1 MGNRQTL
8 RMGAMA
14 QWGDVRIGVMSAADD
29 PGAENAR
36 LRVMSPAG
44 STTVRVPLGE
54 SAEVD
59 GVGTVGLHELNL
71 HHSEEG
77 DSPDETGRGSI
88 EVSFLASDHVDHSGK
103 ER

>member
-1 MGNRQTL
+1 MENRQTL
-8 RMGAMA
+8 RMGAMVR
-14 QWGDVRIGVMSAADD
+14 WGDVRIGVMSASDA

-36 LRVMSPAG
+36 LKVMSPVG

-59 GVGTVGLHELNL
+59 GVGTVSLHKLNL
-71 HHSEEG
+71 HHPGEG
-77 DSPDETGRGSI
+77 DSPDVTGRGSV
-88 EVSFLASDHVDHSGK
+88 EVSFLASDHADHSGE

>member
-1 MGNRQTL
+1 MENRQTL
-8 RMGAMA
+8 RMGAMVR
-14 QWGDVRIGVMSAADD
+14 WGDVRIGVMSASDA

-59 GVGTVGLHELNL
+59 GVGTVSLHKLNL
-71 HHSEEG
+71 HHPGEG
-77 DSPDETGRGSI
+77 DSPDVTGRGSV
-88 EVSFLASDHVDHSGK
+88 EVSFLASDHAEHGGE

>member
-1 MGNRQTL
+1 MENRQTL
-8 RMGAMA
+8 RMGAMVR
-14 QWGDVRIGVMSAADD
+14 WGDVRIGVMSAVDE

-54 SAEVD
+54 SAVVD
-59 GVGTVGLHELNL
+59 GVGTVSLHELNL
-71 HHSEEG
+71 HHPGEG
-77 DSPDETGRGSI
+77 DSPDVTGRGNV
-88 EVSFLASDHVDHSGK
+88 EVSFRASDHAEHGGE

>member
-1 MGNRQTL
+1 MENRQTL
-8 RMGAMA
+8 RMGAMVR
-14 QWGDVRIGVMSAADD
+14 WGDVRIGVMSASDA

-59 GVGTVGLHELNL
+59 GVGTVSLHKLNL
-71 HHSEEG
+71 HHPGEG
-77 DSPDETGRGSI
+77 DSPDVTGRGSV
-88 EVSFLASDHVDHSGK
+88 EVSFLASDHADHSGE

>member
-1 MGNRQTL
+1 MENRQTL
-8 RMGAMA
+8 RMGAMVR
-14 QWGDVRIGVMSAADD
+14 WGDVRIGVMSASDA

-36 LRVMSPAG
+36 LKVMSPVG

-59 GVGTVGLHELNL
+59 GVGTVSLHKLNL
-71 HHSEEG
+71 HHPGEG
-77 DSPDETGRGSI
+77 DSPDVTGRGSV
-88 EVSFLASDHVDHSGK
+88 EVSFLASGPADHSGE

>member
-1 MGNRQTL
+1 MENRQTL
-8 RMGAMA
+8 RMGAMVR
-14 QWGDVRIGVMSAADD
+14 WGDVRIGVMSASDA

-36 LRVMSPAG
+36 LKVMSPVG

-59 GVGTVGLHELNL
+59 GVGTVSLHKLNL
-71 HHSEEG
+71 HHPGEG
-77 DSPDETGRGSI
+77 DSPDVTGRGNV
-88 EVSFLASDHVDHSGK
+88 EVSFRASDHAEHGGE

>member
-8 RMGAMA
+8 RMGAMVR
-14 QWGDVRIGVMSAADD
+14 WGDVRIGVMSVTDE

-36 LRVMSPAG
+36 LKVMSPVG
-44 STTVRVPLGE
+44 STTVRVPLGG

-59 GVGTVGLHELNL
+59 GVGTVSLHKLNL
-71 HHSEEG
+71 HHPSED
-77 DSPDETGRGSI
+77 DSPDVTGRGNV
-88 EVSFLASDHVDHSGK
+88 EVSFRASDHAEHGGE